1 MHALSQRAL
10 SPAIVW
16 FSFCAACLCV
26 ESRAIA
32 QQVWSGYTFS
42 FSQGAATDDTLPQN
56 QDAIFP
62 DVKLT
67 RPSTGGLINFALE
80 TAFTSGLSPAGTQW
94 ATGLMAANSG
104 KTIAASN
111 WQNLGFTDWLDA
123 FGGSGTHG
131 SLIPN
136 QPAVV
141 HLLSDNVYLDLE
153 FTSWSSGNGGAYS
166 YMRAAAPVPEPS
178 SVLVAGAGFA
188 LLCALGRRCSLAR
201 LRGF

>member
-1 MHALSQRAL
+1 MHALNQRAL
-10 SPAIVW
+10 SPAIV
-16 FSFCAACLCV
+16 FVCLCAACLGFGF
-26 ESRAIA
+26 RAMA

-80 TAFTSGLSPAGTQW
+80 TAFSSGSSPAGTQW
-94 ATGLMAANSG
+94 ATGLMAANTG
-104 KTIAASN
+104 QTIAASN

-166 YMRAAAPVPEPS
+166 YIRAVAPVPEPS
-178 SVLVAGAGFA
+178 SILLGGVGLG
-188 LLCALGRRCSLAR
+188 LLCGLGRSRSR
-201 LRGF
+201 LH